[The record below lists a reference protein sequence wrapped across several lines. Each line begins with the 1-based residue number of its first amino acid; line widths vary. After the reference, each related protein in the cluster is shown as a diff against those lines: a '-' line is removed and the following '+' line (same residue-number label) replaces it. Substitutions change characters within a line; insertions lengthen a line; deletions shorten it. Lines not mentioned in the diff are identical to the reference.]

1 MAYKMKSSPAKIIG
15 KLLKKKVK
23 KQVTKTV
30 QKSVKTK
37 HRDMRQI
44 DVIEGKGS
52 VPTTRTKIETYQD
65 IKDPS
70 FIHQIKYS
78 DQGIK
83 GGTWKPFV
91 GELKK
96 FWKAIEIKK

>member
-1 MAYKMKSSPAKIIG
+1 MVVS
-15 KLLKKKVK
+15 
-23 KQVTKTV
+23 T
-30 QKSVKTK
+30 
-37 HRDMRQI
+37 
-44 DVIEGKGS
+44 
-52 VPTTRTKIETYQD
+52 TTRTKIETYQD